1 MYLENSKQSG
11 SLGCI
16 GGGFALLEK
25 MKAFSKRIK
34 QDSDSVSGTR
44 QFLVLLHLMMKKILR
59 NRIALWIQFIHHL
72 MCGLMFGKYLSY
84 EERLTILNLFWCVF
98 SGLIFYKAANQGERM
113 FDHLKYCI
121 GCILVIVYTQ
131 VMVPILSCKSRNY
144 YLYL

>member
-84 EERLTILNLFWCVF
+84 EERCDDLEFVLVRFF
-98 SGLIFYKAANQGERM
+98 RANFLQ
-113 FDHLKYCI
+113 
-121 GCILVIVYTQ
+121 
-131 VMVPILSCKSRNY
+131 SCQSRRTNVRPPEV
-144 YLYL
+144 LHWLHTCDSLHSSNGADTKL